1 MAQDTAT
8 SGSDSDCE
16 LMASVDSDANGE
28 RLIIAELCRDDAWLS
43 MSTDATV
50 VVDTLR

>member
-8 SGSDSDCE
+8 PVPDSDCE
-16 LMASVDSDANGE
+16 VMASVDSDTDGE
-28 RLIIAELCRDDAWLS
+28 RLIIAELCREDAWLS

-50 VVDTLR
+50 GAEWR